1 MEQDIY
7 QALKK
12 YYGYESFRKGQ
23 EEVIREILSG
33 RPVLA
38 VLPTGAGKSI
48 CFQLPALMMEGLT
61 LVVSPLIS
69 LMKDQAENLKRR
81 EIPAAFLNSSLNNNE
96 YGKILYDALAGK
108 YKFLYVSPERLSN
121 ENFRRFAKQA
131 KINFVAV
138 DEAHC
143 VSQWGRSLREEY
155 YAIPSFLKILPT
167 KPLVAAFTAS
177 AKEEVRRDIC
187 HRLGIVGAK
196 TFVTGFDRPNLKFMV
211 KKSLDKDRDA
221 AEFLAQHKN
230 ACGVIYCST
239 RSKVEE
245 VNDFVNKLGY
255 EARRYHAGLGPEER
269 KKNQQAFLDGQCKI
283 IVATNAFG
291 MGIDKSD
298 VRFVLHYNM
307 PLDLESYYQEAGRA
321 GRDGKLSECLLLF
334 DKEDVRINTYLIEQ
348 GKKDAATIAHEKN
361 LLRLMEGYAN
371 SKTCLRKYMLNYF
384 GEQADETCGNCSN
397 CRKNTSLWKKL
408 IAGIKYI
415 FGE

>member
-143 VSQWGRSLREEY
+143 VSQWGRSFREE
-155 YAIPSFLKILPT
+155 
-167 KPLVAAFTAS
+167 
-177 AKEEVRRDIC
+177 
-187 HRLGIVGAK
+187 
-196 TFVTGFDRPNLKFMV
+196 
-211 KKSLDKDRDA
+211 
-221 AEFLAQHKN
+221 
-230 ACGVIYCST
+230 
-239 RSKVEE
+239 
-245 VNDFVNKLGY
+245 
-255 EARRYHAGLGPEER
+255 
-269 KKNQQAFLDGQCKI
+269 
-283 IVATNAFG
+283 
-291 MGIDKSD
+291 
-298 VRFVLHYNM
+298 
-307 PLDLESYYQEAGRA
+307 
-321 GRDGKLSECLLLF
+321 
-334 DKEDVRINTYLIEQ
+334 
-348 GKKDAATIAHEKN
+348 
-361 LLRLMEGYAN
+361 
-371 SKTCLRKYMLNYF
+371 
-384 GEQADETCGNCSN
+384 
-397 CRKNTSLWKKL
+397 
-408 IAGIKYI
+408 
-415 FGE
+415 